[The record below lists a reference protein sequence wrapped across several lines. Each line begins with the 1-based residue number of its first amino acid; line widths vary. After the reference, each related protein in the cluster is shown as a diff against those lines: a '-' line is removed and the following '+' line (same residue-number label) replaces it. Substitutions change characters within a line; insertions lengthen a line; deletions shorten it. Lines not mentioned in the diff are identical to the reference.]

1 MKILKICFF
10 SLQIFFL
17 SSFCFASESVEDLL
31 KAYLKNSLTLLK
43 LSSQLE
49 NQILENQSVKIENGF
64 NIQISSGNV
73 QVEFEDSPKISFS
86 PSVSF
91 GLPQADNLT
100 LTVSSDFDI
109 DGKNSLVSNTSFS
122 LSADVYSNSM
132 ATRKITLEKA
142 ERNLLEIQRK
152 LQNGFLSVET
162 EFYTNLKSLYE
173 LATNVELAQN
183 DLYEDEL
190 DFEKIKAQGYSSGS
204 PTYRLAQMKVIAD
217 QYKVEQYK
225 HSLLSE
231 VKIFAVKCDI
241 EFLSDDVWTFLPF
254 EIPQVEAVYIESFKK
269 EDFADIENAVWTH
282 QINQKSRDADK
293 SFSIKASAGYT
304 FDNEIS
310 SNNYMNTVDGGTSFT
325 WNDSGLTANFGVSV
339 PISEPNPIYKFGLSV
354 VPNQFRLAKISEQQ
368 KELESKQE
376 KISIQSAE
384 NDYETTLISQKSAL
398 DDIKFNKEKN
408 KETYELYNQLEKD
421 TILYYE
427 RGLISESEYKSV
439 QTNKENYRIQCLI
452 NDIELII
459 YNNKTKLFFNRDDEL
474 KVKFELSG
482 KNLAL

>member
-10 SLQIFFL
+10 SLQIFLL

-31 KAYLKNSLTLLK
+31 KSYLKNSLTLLK
-43 LSSQLE
+43 LSSQVE

-109 DGKNSLVSNTSFS
+109 AGKNSSVSNTSFS
-122 LSADVYSNSM
+122 LSADIYSSSM

-142 ERNLLEIQRK
+142 ARNLLEIQRE

-162 EFYTNLKSLYE
+162 EFYTNLKTLYE
-173 LATNVELAQN
+173 LAANVELAQN

-190 DFEKIKAQGYSSGS
+190 DFEKIKAQGYSSAS
-204 PTYRLAQMKVIAD
+204 STYRLAQMKVISD
-217 QYKVEQYK
+217 KYKVEQYK
-225 HSLLSE
+225 HSLFSE
-231 VKIFAVKCDI
+231 VKIFAVKCDV

-254 EIPQVEAVYIESFKK
+254 EIPQVEAVDIESFKK

-282 QINQKSRDADK
+282 QINQKTRDADK

-339 PISEPNPIYKFGLSV
+339 PISEPNPIYKFGFSV

-368 KELESKQE
+368 KELESEQE

-384 NDYETTLISQKSAL
+384 NNYETTFISQKSEL
-398 DDIKFNKEKN
+398 DDIQFNKEKN

-421 TILYYE
+421 MILYYE
-427 RGLISESEYKSV
+427 RGLISESEYKSA

-459 YNNKTKLFFNRDDEL
+459 YNNKTKQFFNRDDEVEL
-474 KVKFELSG
+474 KFELSG
-482 KNLAL
+482 KNLAP